1 MSERYFII
9 LKSSFFLTCD
19 SSVHLYI
26 WYWAVFLIFVYWYNK
41 INLLVLS
48 PFLLIFAPI
57 NFEIECFTFFNHQ
70 NGEIYLMINIL
81 KKDWSRVMFW
91 LWNLKAKSHA
101 NYIGLIKKHLYA
113 CSQWPLASVTSQSRL
128 LFRECWS
135 LVLSWPAKVAPGER
149 SDGHN
154 RGMHPCSPSGQQ
166 MCKFTCW
173 PLVNSSYQDGL
184 LWSVYEG
191 KDLCQTPCWSS
202 VRF

>member
-1 MSERYFII
+1 MVKFIWWLTF
-9 LKSSFFLTCD
+9 LKRIGQD
-19 SSVHLYI
+19 
-26 WYWAVFLIFVYWYNK
+26 
-41 INLLVLS
+41 
-48 PFLLIFAPI
+48 
-57 NFEIECFTFFNHQ
+57 
-70 NGEIYLMINIL
+70 
-81 KKDWSRVMFW
+81 RVMFW
-91 LWNLKAKSHA
+91 LWNLKARSHA

-113 CSQWPLASVTSQSRL
+113 CSQWPLASVTNQSRL

-166 MCKFTCW
+166 MSEFTCW
-173 PLVNSSYQDGL
+173 PLVNSSSQDGL
-184 LWSVYEG
+184 LWSVYDG